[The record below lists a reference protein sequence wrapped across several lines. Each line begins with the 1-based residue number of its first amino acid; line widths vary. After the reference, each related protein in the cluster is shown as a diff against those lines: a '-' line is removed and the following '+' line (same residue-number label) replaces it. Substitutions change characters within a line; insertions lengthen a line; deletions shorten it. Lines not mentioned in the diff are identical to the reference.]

1 MTTTPTE
8 IKTRQDYGPPSAQ
21 KRRSMGSNYEKK
33 ENLAGYLFLLPWF
46 LGIVVFTAGPVIGSL
61 YLSFTNYNLIGSP
74 QWSGLQNYVK
84 MFQDSQWWDAV
95 RVTLA
100 YVVFSVPLKLAFAL
114 LLALVLKQGLRG
126 LGIFRAIYYVPS
138 LLGGSVAIA
147 VLWREIFNEDGIV
160 NQALGLLGI
169 HVSISWISTPD
180 HALSTLV
187 ILAIWQFGS
196 PMLIF
201 LAGLKQ
207 IPQELYEAAAT
218 DGAGPLRNFF
228 SSTFPLITPRLFFNL
243 VLQMVGAFQ
252 AFTPAYIV
260 SGGNGGPLDSTLFYT
275 LYVYQQG
282 FGYLQMG
289 YASAMSWFLLIAIA
303 VFTAIAFLTSKYWVF
318 YLDDRR

>member
-1 MTTTPTE
+1 MV
-8 IKTRQDYGPPSAQ
+8 S
-21 KRRSMGSNYEKK
+21 SYEKK
-33 ENLAGYLFLLPWF
+33 ENVAGYLFLLPWF
-46 LGIVVFTAGPVIGSL
+46 LGAIIFTAGPVIGSL

-74 QWSGLQNYVK
+74 QWTGLQNYLK
-84 MFQDSQWWDAV
+84 MFQDPQWWDAV

-100 YVVFSVPLKLAFAL
+100 YVFFSVPLKLAFAL
-114 LLALVLKQGLRG
+114 LIALVLKQGLRG
-126 LGIFRAIYYVPS
+126 LGIFRAVYYVPS

-147 VLWREIFNEDGIV
+147 VLWREIFQEDGIV
-160 NQALGLLGI
+160 NQALGLMGI
-169 HVSISWISTPD
+169 HVSISWISTPEY
-180 HALSTLV
+180 ALSTLV
-187 ILAIWQFGS
+187 ILAIWQFGA

-207 IPQELYEAAAT
+207 IPQEYYEAAAT

-228 SSTFPLITPRLFFNL
+228 SITLPLITPLLFFNL

-252 AFTPAYIV
+252 AFTSAYIV
-260 SGGNGGPLDSTLFYT
+260 SGGNGGPLNSTLFYT

-303 VFTAIAFLTSKYWVF
+303 IFTAIAFLTSKYWVF
-318 YLDDRR
+318 YMDERR